1 MIHYC
6 LHLDCIRGHKSI
18 SLEIKSGNLKEE
30 IMKIDFRIE
39 HIDPLGQGVFKT
51 EGADPESGEIK
62 RQVTFIKKT
71 LPGEVG
77 TAEIYSVK
85 KGVQFAKLIEITKPS
100 PERQVPECVHFN
112 QCNGCDYQHT
122 TYEKELEYKKLALT
136 RHLFK
141 FPEVPITIHGA
152 PRRLSYRNRIQ
163 LHYDKKKKLLGLQD
177 ALMQIIPVPNCLIT
191 APSIAYELRALYAE
205 NSWLNLLAKE
215 PPIGH
220 IELYAKE
227 NDKREGHNV
236 QISINRNY
244 ANGGFTQ
251 VNFEMNEKLREW
263 VKKKADQ
270 VIPAKA
276 IVYDLFGGN
285 GNLTAKFRNTTLV
298 VDKYRTPPEANGHQK
313 FYSCDLYDKSA
324 IKSLI
329 GLKTHGIP
337 RPNWLI
343 IDPPRSGLKN
353 LHEFLAEFKPDGFI
367 YIACQA
373 TSFARDTMPI
383 LKNYELQSL
392 ELFDLFPSTQHFETI
407 GIFTRRKLNE

>member
-1 MIHYC
+1 M
-6 LHLDCIRGHKSI
+6 SI

-39 HIDPLGQGVFKT
+39 HIDPLGQGVFKS
-51 EGADPESGEIK
+51 EEADIENGEVK

-71 LPGEVG
+71 LPGEEG
-77 TAEIYSVK
+77 TAEIFSSK
-85 KGVQFAKLIEITKPS
+85 KGVRFAKLIEIKKIS
-100 PERQVPECVHFN
+100 PDRKAPDCVHFN
-112 QCNGCDYQHT
+112 ECNGCDFQHT
-122 TYEKELEYKKLALT
+122 SYEKELEYKKQALI

-141 FPEVPITIHGA
+141 FPEAPITVHGA
-152 PRRLSYRNRIQ
+152 IRRLNYRNRIQ

-177 ALMQIIPVPNCLIT
+177 AQLQIVPIPSCLIID
-191 APSIAYELRALYAE
+191 PSIAFELRALYAE
-205 NSWLNLLAKE
+205 NSWLSILAKE
-215 PPIGH
+215 PPLGH

-227 NDKREGHNV
+227 HDKREGHNV
-236 QISINRNY
+236 QRSINRVY

-263 VKKKADQ
+263 VKKKAEQ
-270 VIPAKA
+270 VIPPKA
-276 IVYDLFGGN
+276 MIYDLFGGN
-285 GNLTAKFRNTTLV
+285 GNLTAKFRNQTLV

-313 FYSCDLYDKSA
+313 FYSCDLYDKGA

-329 GLKTHGIP
+329 GLKANGIP

-373 TSFARDTMPI
+373 TSFARDTLPV
-383 LKNYELQSL
+383 LKNYELQSI

-407 GIFTRRKLNE
+407 GIFTRRKNNE

>member
-1 MIHYC
+1 M
-6 LHLDCIRGHKSI
+6 SI

-39 HIDPLGQGVFKT
+39 HIDPLGQGVFKS
-51 EGADPESGEIK
+51 EESDSESGEAK

-71 LPGEVG
+71 LPGEEG
-77 TAEIYSVK
+77 TAEIFSSK
-85 KGVQFAKLIEITKPS
+85 KGVRFAKLIELTKS
-100 PERQVPECVHFN
+100 SLERKAPDCVHYN
-112 QCNGCDYQHT
+112 QCNGCDFQHT
-122 TYEKELEYKKLALT
+122 TYDKELEYKRQALV

-141 FPEVPITIHGA
+141 FPEAPITLHGA
-152 PRRLSYRNRIQ
+152 TRRLNYRNRIQ
-163 LHYDKKKKLLGLQD
+163 LHYDKKKKLLGLLDEQ
-177 ALMQIIPVPNCLIT
+177 LKIVPIPECLIID
-191 APSIAYELRALYAE
+191 PSIAFELRALYAE
-205 NSWLNLLAKE
+205 NSWLSILAKE

-227 NDKREGHNV
+227 HDKREGHNV
-236 QISINRNY
+236 QLSVNRVY

-270 VIPAKA
+270 VIPPKA
-276 IVYDLFGGN
+276 VVYDLFGGN

-298 VDKYRTPPEANGHQK
+298 VDKYRTAPEANGHQK

-353 LHEFLAEFKPDGFI
+353 LHEFIAEFKPDGFI

-373 TSFARDTMPI
+373 TSFARDTLPI
-383 LKNYELQSL
+383 LKNYDLQSI

-407 GIFTRRKLNE
+407 GIFTRRKTNE